1 MQKITLCVLA
11 GVILIAPAAASAPTV
26 GMGAAVQSAASSTSS
41 LVVLAGDCG
50 QTPSNTSRSS
60 ARSGV
65 AAPNAKI
72 RTPQQ
77 CLRAC
82 RRLKGASPDFCVAS
96 CL

>member
-1 MQKITLCVLA
+1 MLA
-11 GVILIAPAAASAPTV
+11 RMLATGIAFIFIAAATPAAWSAQGDT
-26 GMGAAVQSAASSTSS
+26 GGIKGKTTSQS
-41 LVVLAGDCG
+41 G
-50 QTPSNTSRSS
+50 
-60 ARSGV
+60 ARSV